1 VEKENVKPM
10 VNSKKLIESI
20 KVGSGLESI
29 KENAM
34 YKVNVTEIKQLI

>member
-20 KVGSGLESI
+20 SVASGLESI
-29 KENAM
+29 KEQAM